1 MMMTSNHPFKKYLI
15 IFWSVFAAG
24 ILAIVVLFT
33 LIGNGKLGYMP
44 TLTELE
50 NIESSLASE
59 VYTADSVVM
68 RRYYFKENRTFT
80 GFDAISPH
88 VIKALIAT
96 EDERFYKHSGIDL
109 RGLLR
114 EVHCPNSWQR
124 CYSPGKISPINFSWP
139 SEN

>member
-1 MMMTSNHPFKKYLI
+1 MNSNNPFKKYLI
-15 IFWSVFAAG
+15 IFWSVFATG
-24 ILAIVVLFT
+24 ILAVVVLFI

-68 RRYYFKENRTFT
+68 RRYYYKENRTFT
-80 GFDAISPH
+80 SFDDISPY

-114 EVHCPNSWQR
+114 VLKGL
-124 CYSPGKISPINFSWP
+124 SPRNPGAAGASSLSLKLAKRLVPR
-139 SEN
+139 